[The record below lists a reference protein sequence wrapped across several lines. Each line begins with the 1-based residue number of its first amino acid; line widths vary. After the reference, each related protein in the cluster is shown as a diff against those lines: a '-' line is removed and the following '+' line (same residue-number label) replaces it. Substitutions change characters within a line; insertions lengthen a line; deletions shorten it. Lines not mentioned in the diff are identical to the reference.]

1 MKNTNKTKEK
11 ILDDEI
17 IILAIKN
24 GVKGL
29 HNALLK
35 EMIEEK
41 KVSLTSE
48 EIDKVVTRY
57 FNKL

>member
-1 MKNTNKTKEK
+1 ML
-11 ILDDEI
+11 LDDEI